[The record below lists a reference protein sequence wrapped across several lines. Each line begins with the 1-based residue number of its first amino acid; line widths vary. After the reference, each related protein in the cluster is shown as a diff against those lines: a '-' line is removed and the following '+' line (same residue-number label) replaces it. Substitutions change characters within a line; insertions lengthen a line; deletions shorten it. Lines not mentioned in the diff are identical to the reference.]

1 MSTIHSFEHK
11 VIEVKAKLFRG
22 SFLADLGDVLRREGQ
37 GGWELVNAVQSS
49 PATPLLLFF
58 KRRR

>member
-11 VIEVKAKLFRG
+11 VIQIKVKLFRNT
-22 SFLADLGDVLRREGQ
+22 FLDDIGEVLRREGQ

>member
-1 MSTIHSFEHK
+1 MNATLSWEHK
-11 VIEVKAKLFRG
+11 VIEVKPKLFRNT
-22 SFLADLGDVLRREGQ
+22 FLADVGDVLRREGQ

>member
-1 MSTIHSFEHK
+1 MNATHSWEHK
-11 VIEVKAKLFRG
+11 VLEVKPKLFRDA
-22 SFLADLGDVLRREGQ
+22 FLTDSADVLRREGQ
-37 GGWELVNAVQSS
+37 QGWELVSAVQSS

>member
-11 VIEVKAKLFRG
+11 VIEVKPKLFRG

-37 GGWELVNAVQSS
+37 GGWELVNAVHSS

-58 KRRR
+58 KRPR